1 MTVELSVASIHR
13 RFLVLTA
20 ARWLPVGL
28 WIPVVVLFTLDRGL
42 TLVQFGAVAS
52 VQGLVVLALEL
63 PTGALA
69 DSIGRRR
76 VLVIASAVSIVSTAI
91 YLSATN
97 PTAFLVAFALQGI
110 YRALD
115 SGPLEAWYVDATLA
129 ADPTAPIERGLSA
142 AGMVLGVSIAVGA
155 VVAGGL
161 VALGGVGPVDAL
173 AVPIVVSL
181 AMQVVALV
189 AVAVLMTETRPAPGT
204 GGPGRAALA
213 AGAAVADGLRLLRWS
228 PVLMALVA
236 VELTWGFGMVAFE
249 SLFPVR
255 LDEIVGSGDEAAAIL
270 GPVAAAAWLASAAGA
285 AVVPWLGRRLGMA
298 PAAALMRVL
307 QGLSVVGI
315 GLAVGVVGAVTAYL
329 VCYAIHGASNPA
341 HQTLVHGQVQG
352 PLRATVVSLNSMASH
367 PAYAVGLLVLPAL
380 AGATSVSPAMYVAA
394 GVLALGSLLY
404 IPAWRQ
410 RVAGADQSLRTTR

>member
-1 MTVELSVASIHR
+1 MTAELSAASIHR

-42 TLVQFGAVAS
+42 TLAQFGAVAA
-52 VQGLVVLALEL
+52 VQGLLVLALEL
-63 PTGALA
+63 PTGGLA

-76 VLVIASAVSIVSTAI
+76 VLLMASVVSIVSTGI
-91 YLSATN
+91 YLMATD

-129 ADPTAPIERGLSA
+129 ADPTTPIERGLSA
-142 AGMVLGVSIAVGA
+142 AGVVLGVSIALGA

-161 VALGGVGPVDAL
+161 VALGGVGLVDAL
-173 AVPIVVSL
+173 ALPIVVSL

-189 AVAVLMTETRPAPGT
+189 AVAMLMTETRPAPGT
-204 GGPGRAALA
+204 GGTGRAVRG

-255 LDEIVGSGDEAAAIL
+255 LDEVVGSSDEAAAIL

-285 AVVPWLGRRLGMA
+285 AAVPWLGRRLGMA
-298 PAAALMRVL
+298 PAAGLMRVL
-307 QGLSVVGI
+307 QGLSVVGM
-315 GLAVGVVGAVTAYL
+315 AQAAGVVGAVTAYL
-329 VCYAIHGASNPA
+329 VCYTIHGASNPA
-341 HQTLVHGQVQG
+341 HRTLVHGQVQG
-352 PLRATVVSLNSMASH
+352 PLRATVVSLNSMAAQ
-367 PAYAVGLLVLPAL
+367 PAGAIGLLVLPAL
-380 AGATSVSPAMYVAA
+380 AGATSVSTAMYAAA

-410 RVAGADQSLRTTR
+410 RVAGADQSPRPTR